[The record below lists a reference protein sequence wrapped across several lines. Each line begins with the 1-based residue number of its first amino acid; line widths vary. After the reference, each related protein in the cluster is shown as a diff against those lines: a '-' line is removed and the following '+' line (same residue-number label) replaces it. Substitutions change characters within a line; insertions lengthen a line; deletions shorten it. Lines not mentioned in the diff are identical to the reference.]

1 MKKQLRSLFVFPL
14 AFAVLL
20 SVSGCSAGGPSEE
33 ERRQLYMENRECA
46 NWLLKLPV
54 RGQIAYSPLEV
65 IVSTYRDAQA
75 PPLSIFR
82 VDSIEEYERDPN
94 CLQVRVTIEE
104 VLCGREYYQGKQI
117 CLLYGIDRLEYYPSI
132 QVNPQVMVGR
142 RAVGCFSGEE
152 GQYGVY
158 PFMAFYLTEDDRLI
172 HALGATEED
181 VLSLIPGIPENYADS
196 ERLGYCYTGK
206 TLNECKAD
214 IAACLAEREQ

>member
-75 PPLSIFR
+75 PPLSVFR

-104 VLCGREYYQGKQI
+104 VLCGREDYQGKQI

-142 RAVGCFSGEE
+142 RAVGCFSGE
-152 GQYGVY
+152 GGKYGVY
-158 PFMAFYLTEDDRLI
+158 PFMAFYLTEDNRLV

-206 TLNECKAD
+206 TLNEFKAD